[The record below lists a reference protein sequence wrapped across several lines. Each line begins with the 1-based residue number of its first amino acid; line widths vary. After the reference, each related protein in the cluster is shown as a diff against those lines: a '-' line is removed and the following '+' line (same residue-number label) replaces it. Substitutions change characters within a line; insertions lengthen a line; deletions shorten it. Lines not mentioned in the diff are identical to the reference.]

1 MLSAE
6 KVDQAARHLLA
17 ARKAKTPGPAIPE
30 SYRPADADSALAI
43 QERVLELLG
52 EKVGGWK
59 CGVPNPLTGPIVAAI
74 PASAILRSQPCA
86 VPGKVG
92 LIEPEI
98 AFVIAHDLPP
108 RATPYSDAEIRAA
121 IAEARMVLE
130 LITTRYAD
138 KASATPSEILA
149 DSYNHHGLLI
159 GPVIPHALDHP
170 LERLHVTIQT
180 PAGMLFDQER
190 AHPSGHPM
198 KAFTWLVHFLNS
210 RGQGLKAGEIV
221 TTGSY
226 AGIVEAPLG
235 VPIQVKLDTLGSLQ
249 VELIT
254 DKP

>member
-6 KVDQAARHLLA
+6 KVDQAAHHLLA
-17 ARKAKTPGPAIPE
+17 ARKAKTPGATMPE
-30 SYRPADADSALAI
+30 SYRPADADGALAI

-52 EKVGGWK
+52 ETIGGWK
-59 CGVPNPLTGPIVAAI
+59 CGTPNPLTGPIVAAI
-74 PASAILRSQPCA
+74 PASAILRSRLCA
-86 VPGKVG
+86 VPGAKG

-98 AFVIAHDLPP
+98 AFVIAHDMPP

-121 IAEARMVLE
+121 IGEARLVVE

-138 KASATPSEILA
+138 KASATPFEVLA
-149 DSYNHHGLLI
+149 DAYNNHGLFI
-159 GPVIPHALDHP
+159 GPVIPNVLDHS
-170 LERLHVTIQT
+170 LERLHVTIRT
-180 PAGMLFDQER
+180 AADVLFDKESG
-190 AHPSGHPM
+190 HPSGHPM
-198 KAFTWLVHFLNS
+198 KGFTWLVHFINS

-235 VPIQVKLDTLGSLQ
+235 VSIQVKLNSLGSLEL
-249 VELIT
+249 ELIT

>member
-1 MLSAE
+1 MLSAPQI
-6 KVDQAARHLLA
+6 DQAARHLLA
-17 ARKAKTPGPAIPE
+17 ARKAKTPGPTIPE
-30 SYRPADADSALAI
+30 SYRPADTDSALAI

-52 EKVGGWK
+52 EKAGGWK

-86 VPGKVG
+86 VPGSKG
-92 LIEPEI
+92 QIEPEI

-108 RATPYSDAEIRAA
+108 RATPYSDTEIRAA
-121 IAEARMVLE
+121 IREARMVLE

-138 KASATPSEILA
+138 KASATPPEILA

-159 GPVIPHALDHP
+159 GPVIPNALDHP

-180 PAGMLFDQER
+180 PDATLFDKER
-190 AHPSGHPM
+190 PHPSGHPM

-235 VPIQVKLDTLGSLQ
+235 VPIQVKLDGLGSLE

>member
-1 MLSAE
+1 M
-6 KVDQAARHLLA
+6 
-17 ARKAKTPGPAIPE
+17 
-30 SYRPADADSALAI
+30 
-43 QERVLELLG
+43 
-52 EKVGGWK
+52 
-59 CGVPNPLTGPIVAAI
+59 
-74 PASAILRSQPCA
+74 
-86 VPGKVG
+86 G

-121 IAEARMVLE
+121 IGEARMVLE

-138 KASATPSEILA
+138 KASATPPEILA
-149 DSYNHHGLLI
+149 DSYNHHGLFI
-159 GPVIPHALDHP
+159 GPVIPNALDHP

-180 PAGMLFDQER
+180 PAGVLFDKEHP
-190 AHPSGHPM
+190 HPSGHPL
-198 KAFTWLVHFLNS
+198 KSFTWLVHFLNS

-235 VPIQVKLDTLGSLQ
+235 VPIQVKLNNLGSLQ